1 MVQDVDPVETSEWT
15 DALDSVLLF
24 EGPERAEF
32 LLERLVAE
40 ARHQGAPVPYSA
52 TTPYL
57 NTIPPDRE
65 LRHGGDRAVEHRI
78 R

>member
-40 ARHQGAPVPYSA
+40 ARHQGAPVP
-52 TTPYL
+52 
-57 NTIPPDRE
+57 
-65 LRHGGDRAVEHRI
+65 
-78 R
+78 